1 MFLVAIVCVYVIT
14 VSVSKMA
21 RKVGLFFCFFFMIK
35 LYGGVE

>member
-21 RKVGLFFCFFFMIK
+21 RKVLFFLMIK